1 VVSVEAAVEREV
13 RRMGAPWRDS
23 VLAATALALAVELD
37 AENSATSKSMVAKAL
52 NETMAELRALAPQ
65 KKEADP
71 VDDLRAQRTKRRS
84 RASAS

>member
-1 VVSVEAAVEREV
+1 MSVEAAVERELG
-13 RRMGAPWRDS
+13 RLGGEWRDS
-23 VLAATALALAVELD
+23 VLGATALALAAELD
-37 AENSATSKSMVAKAL
+37 ADNSATSKSMVAKAL
-52 NETMAELRALAPQ
+52 NETMAELRGLAPQ

>member
-1 VVSVEAAVEREV
+1 VSVEAAVGREL
-13 RRMGAPWRDS
+13 RRIGAPWRDS

-37 AENSATSKSMVAKAL
+37 ADNSATSKSMVAKAL

-65 KKEADP
+65 KKGADP
-71 VDDLRAQRTKRRS
+71 VDDLRDRRNARRS